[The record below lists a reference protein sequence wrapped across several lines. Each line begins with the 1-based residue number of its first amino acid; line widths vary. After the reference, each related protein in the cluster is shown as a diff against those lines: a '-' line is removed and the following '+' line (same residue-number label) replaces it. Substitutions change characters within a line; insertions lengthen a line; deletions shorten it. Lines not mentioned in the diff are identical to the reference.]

1 VFDRYEALGGVVA
14 DLPTAPPPS
23 PVHAQLI
30 ATMGELF
37 TLGKAGADSSTPAY
51 LRAAL
56 MAFDRSRPMLLEQM
70 QEVPPA
76 KVREFAAGLIVRLQ
90 AIVDADDA

>member
-1 VFDRYEALGGVVA
+1 VFDRYEALGGVLA

-37 TLGKAGADSSTPAY
+37 TMGRGGVDASTPAY

-56 MAFDRSRPMLLEQM
+56 VAFDRSRPLLLEQM
-70 QEVPPA
+70 QEVPPD

-90 AIVDADDA
+90 AIVDSPDA